1 LNQPQPALGK
11 NGLQGAAVP
20 SGPVGRLTGLDLR
33 MELFCYAFGDAPR
46 SLGANNWKGPV
57 CTLQAQKLIP
67 TWVERHSMDTRGG
80 VEVMSLYKGIQV
92 EVRVNGH
99 LRVFDIPT
107 LMSFLAD
114 FAVYM
119 TFPPR
124 FFRFIVV
131 CCLGH
136 LSVIHKEVLNEQF
149 NLGQHAAA
157 SVVHAICASL
167 SFEQLANKKK
177 GVTLQQLSEK
187 LSHEFQGFQELDP
200 GELSE
205 LALFCFNVV
214 SDPNTVKSEATD
226 VKATM
231 KRRLSTVP
239 SMFGKTVP
247 NLQGQDHVGDHFG
260 DTVASVSASEADER
274 VLDLKSWMTAA
285 SLAYKVQLESLVKLF
300 DQDRHLGVVERWC
313 LPSCVPST
321 DLRSERLVAQE
332 FQRANMSK
340 DMPRVSDQ
348 NLRQGG
354 VIPGPYDDHEQQANA
369 DQLQNLSELVETH
382 GQQLAQHEVILEQ
395 EQHSECCFPSTPWP
409 DDAHSPRC

>member
-1 LNQPQPALGK
+1 MTLP
-11 NGLQGAAVP
+11 
-20 SGPVGRLTGLDLR
+20 GR
-33 MELFCYAFGDAPR
+33 
-46 SLGANNWKGPV
+46 V
-57 CTLQAQKLIP
+57 
-67 TWVERHSMDTRGG
+67 
-80 VEVMSLYKGIQV
+80 
-92 EVRVNGH
+92 
-99 LRVFDIPT
+99 
-107 LMSFLAD
+107 
-114 FAVYM
+114 
-119 TFPPR
+119 
-124 FFRFIVV
+124 FRFIVV

-177 GVTLQQLSEK
+177 GVTLQQLSET
-187 LSHEFQGFQELDP
+187 LSHEFPGFQELDP
-200 GELSE
+200 DEIRE

-214 SDPNTVKSEATD
+214 SDPDTVNSEATD
-226 VKATM
+226 LKATM
-231 KRRLSTVP
+231 KIKLLTVP
-239 SMFGKTVP
+239 SIFGKKVP
-247 NLQGQDHVGDHFG
+247 DLQGQDHFG
-260 DTVASVSASEADER
+260 DNFGDSVAGVSASEADES
-274 VLDLKSWMTAA
+274 VLDLKSWMTAS
-285 SLAYKVQLESLVKLF
+285 SLAYKVQLEPLVKLF

-313 LPSCVPST
+313 LPSCVQGT
-321 DLRSERLVAQE
+321 ALRSERLVAQE

-348 NLRQGG
+348 NVRQGG